1 MKTKNKVKKT
11 ITAVLAAAIT
21 TMSFSNMMTASA
33 ANSSNTYRIYYNVN
47 ANSGVSSMSANLNYD
62 YSKVEVKRLYKGTLG
77 GSAGFSQTVS
87 GKMDVSYSNS
97 SNVNTAG
104 TLIVVTFSAD
114 SSVTNLMS
122 YVTSTVKSVKNTAGT
137 SLSTTKVSTAT
148 VLVGDVDQ
156 DGTVQANDMLILKK
170 YLLGTE
176 TITGN
181 ALKAADADGDFDV
194 DNDDLELLKNYL
206 LGISDFNK

>member
-1 MKTKNKVKKT
+1 MKSRMKKAIVST
-11 ITAVLAAAIT
+11 LTAAIA
-21 TMSFSNMMTASA
+21 SLSLSSVMTASA
-33 ANSSNTYRIYYNVN
+33 ADSSNTYRIYYNVN
-47 ANSGVSSMSANLNYD
+47 ANSGVSSMSANLDYD
-62 YSKVEVKRLYKGTLG
+62 YSKVEVKRVYKGTLG

-104 TLIVVTFSAD
+104 TLIVVTFDAD

-122 YVTSTVKSVKNTAGT
+122 YVTSTIKSVKNTAGT
-137 SLSTTKVSTAT
+137 SLSTTKVSTTT

-156 DGTVQANDMLILKK
+156 DGTVKSNDMLKLKR

-176 TITGN
+176 TLTGN
-181 ALKAADADGDFDV
+181 ALKAADVDGDFDV
-194 DNDDLELLKNYL
+194 DADDRELLNNYL
-206 LGISDFNK
+206 LGISDLNK